1 MAVSDKYSLAVL
13 IIFITL
19 SIPTLFVTFK
29 HGVRGWAILGWG
41 YLFIFC
47 SLKIIGSGM
56 ALGDPQS
63 SGATIVSSVGLS
75 PLLLALS
82 GVLHEAR
89 FYHTSLSKRSANH
102 KRDLI
107 FVLMFH
113 MFTMLGVVLIAIG
126 MSRLMKHASP
136 DNVSKGWTLA
146 KVGAVILF
154 LSWVA
159 LAAGAAFTAFQGY
172 IRSAGRPQK
181 KAAVVLLAAVLFAL
195 PFVGVRVIAT
205 LAYVVSENSSLSA
218 ATGSV
223 MVKVWLYLFE
233 ELAATLIL
241 VINGALA
248 RNVKKLD
255 QEAVV
260 NGEWETQ
267 PADAEQQA
275 YERNPSTSI
284 DTFEASDFAL
294 FNHFLTTTL
303 PCLALKNEALLMSWK
318 SDLPNLAP
326 KFPYLLHE
334 VLAVSAI
341 HLHHLNP
348 GSLINYQR
356 VAWGH
361 QAKAFSQFRD
371 ALSPEVAAHQVHA
384 LFACSA
390 LMSNYYF
397 ASFEDP
403 SSLLFTSDPPGPPE
417 WIFPVRGCATLVRQL
432 RGPLEASTS
441 WTTLQ
446 SSLDTLS
453 GSPPSPEGPEWEPEL
468 QSMEAKLSALSLS
481 PSKDSRPLYEED
493 CHLLRKCFKIAGK
506 AGDASCKV
514 SAMMFGG
521 AVSDEFLKDMTE
533 CKRPETLVMMAFW
546 CVLIS
551 RVNQRHWL
559 RSESVPE
566 AILGVI
572 ERHLPPEYL
581 ELIRWPAQQIRSAHG
596 DVPMQ

>member
-56 ALGDPQS
+56 ALGDPES

-89 FYHTSLSKRSANH
+89 FYYTTSPSKRSANH

-126 MSRLMKHASP
+126 MSRLMNHASP
-136 DNVSKGWTLA
+136 DDVSKGWTLA
-146 KVGAVILF
+146 KVGAVVLF

-159 LAAGAAFTAFQGY
+159 LAAGAAFTVFQGY
-172 IRSAGRPQK
+172 MRSDGRPQK
-181 KAAVVLLAAVLFAL
+181 KAAVMLLTAVLFAL

-205 LAYVVSENSSLSA
+205 LAYVASENSSLSA

-241 VINGALA
+241 VINGVLA

-260 NGEWETQ
+260 NGGWQTR

-275 YERNPSTSI
+275 YERNSSPSTFI

-348 GSLINYQR
+348 SSSINYQR

-390 LMSNYYF
+390 LMSNSYF

-403 SSLLFTSDPPGPPE
+403 SLLLFNSDPPGPPE

-441 WTTLQ
+441 WTALQ
-446 SSLDTLS
+446 SSLDTWS
-453 GSPPSPEGPEWEPEL
+453 VSPPSPEGPEWEPEL
-468 QSMEAKLSALSLS
+468 QSMEAKLSVLSHGTD
-481 PSKDSRPLYEED
+481 PRPLYED
-493 CHLLRKCFKIAGK
+493 FQLLRECFKIAGK

-521 AVSDEFLKDMTE
+521 AASEEFLKNLTE
-533 CKRPETLVMMAFW
+533 RKRPETLVMMAFW

-559 RSESVPE
+559 RSDSVPE

-572 ERHLPPEYL
+572 EAHLPPEYL
-581 ELIRWPAQQIRSAHG
+581 ELIRWPAQQIRSSHI
-596 DVPMQ
+596 DV